1 MRRAAGEAQ
10 RVGSV
15 QEEEK
20 VDYVTLSHNIVIFVP
35 MKAVKINTVVNL
47 TSGLSIPSGSICV
60 IAEGYADV
68 KSQKDGVIPAQIAT
82 FVFASEAALSE
93 GKAPIQGIEDFNTT
107 FSSLELSVVNYE
119 TKTAE
124 ELLIGAVYDALN
136 EVYPS
141 QVEIVTI

>member
-1 MRRAAGEAQ
+1 
-10 RVGSV
+10 
-15 QEEEK
+15 
-20 VDYVTLSHNIVIFVP
+20 

-47 TSGLSIPSGSICV
+47 TSGLSIPSGSVCV

-82 FVFASEAALSE
+82 FVYASEAAIAE

-107 FSSLELSVVNYE
+107 FSSLELTVVDYE

-124 ELLIGAVYDALN
+124 ELLINAVYSALN

-141 QVEIVTI
+141 EVEVVNI